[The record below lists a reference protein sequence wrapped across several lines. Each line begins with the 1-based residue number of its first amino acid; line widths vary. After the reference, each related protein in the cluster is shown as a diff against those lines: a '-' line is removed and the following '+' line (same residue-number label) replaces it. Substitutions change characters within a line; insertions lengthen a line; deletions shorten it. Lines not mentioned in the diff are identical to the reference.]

1 MDVIEYERWKI
12 FYERRA
18 AAEKSAMANAKR
30 GR

>member
-12 FYERRA
+12 FYERKA
-18 AAEKSAMANAKR
+18 AAEKAAIADARR